1 MNEPGAKRLKFNRPV
16 QSCSLSF
23 ILQPKIISLLM
34 LVGGWSHG
42 AKLFIQKL
50 MVLAVL
56 NLKTT
61 TCYYLDSLRPS
72 SINEQLRKIID
83 MVMVVFAARS
93 GTSMR
98 VKLNSVNARFMRER
112 ELAKELK
119 FWIMT
124 MLGKE

>member
-1 MNEPGAKRLKFNRPV
+1 MTANKVNGKNARRGK
-16 QSCSLSF
+16 QY
-23 ILQPKIISLLM
+23 
-34 LVGGWSHG
+34 
-42 AKLFIQKL
+42 QKL

-98 VKLNSVNARFMRER
+98 VKLNSVNARCPCQR
-112 ELAKELK
+112 
-119 FWIMT
+119 
-124 MLGKE
+124 